1 LAKVDCESSTVTWIW
16 LWDALVLLMQYYPRP
31 RAEEILL
38 RGVAG
43 GRVRRKRFPRTDSDG
58 HDMRIWRRL
67 LSGADEPEMWYARA
81 HWEQSWIEG
90 NWRLLPRSF
99 RIRVVQEDVQRLLPD
114 EARLWLPEIHPI
126 RHLTAVE
133 WIAHEAQMLSRL
145 GKIPAGINKTD
156 FSKLLATN
164 MRNAVGNDPSI
175 SFSAVGWEY
184 IRNHL
189 SEWGLWPISKIE

>member
-1 LAKVDCESSTVTWIW
+1 MAKTAVVEPSITWIW

-31 RAEEILL
+31 RAEIILV
-38 RGVAG
+38 RAIAE

-67 LSGADEPEMWYARA
+67 LNGGDEPEMWYAQV
-81 HWEQSWIEG
+81 HWEESGIEG

-99 RIRVVQEDVQRLLPD
+99 RIRVVQGDVQRLLPD
-114 EARLWLPEIHPI
+114 EARLWLPEVHPV

-133 WIAHEAQMLSRL
+133 WITREAQMLNRQS
-145 GKIPAGINKTD
+145 KIPIGINKTN
-156 FSKLLATN
+156 FSKLLANN
-164 MRNAVGNDPSI
+164 MRNAPGKDPSI
-175 SFSAVGWEY
+175 SVNPVKWEY

-189 SEWGLWPISKIE
+189 SEWDLWPISIIE